1 MIYNEKIECA
11 KREDLKN
18 LQSERLVKVVKY
30 IYDNSPVYK
39 QKFDKLGIVPTDIKS
54 IEVSDLQLLNKKL
67 IEIIFSVLKSDKSN
81 SFKLKQS
88 ENILSNESILEVS
101 KWDRSRDISDSHP
114 SNI

>member
-1 MIYNEKIECA
+1 MHPENILYIEDV
-11 KREDLKN
+11 KEVLK
-18 LQSERLVKVVKY
+18 L
-30 IYDNSPVYK
+30 D
-39 QKFDKLGIVPTDIKS
+39 KS

-101 KWDRSRDISDSHP
+101 K
-114 SNI
+114 